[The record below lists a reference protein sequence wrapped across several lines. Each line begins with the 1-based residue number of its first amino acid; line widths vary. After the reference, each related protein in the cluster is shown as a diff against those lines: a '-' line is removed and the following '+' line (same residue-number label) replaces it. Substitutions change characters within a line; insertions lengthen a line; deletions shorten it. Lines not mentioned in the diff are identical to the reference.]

1 VNSALYVGRVTHRR
15 KVPFEHAFSLPL
27 FMTWLD
33 LAELG
38 HVFEGRWLW
47 STRRRAFARF
57 DRRDYLGDPD
67 VPLDEAVR
75 RLVEE
80 RLGRRP
86 RGPIRLLTHLRTAG
100 LRMNPI
106 SLYYCYAESED
117 ESEDESEGE
126 LDAVVAEVTN
136 TPWDE
141 RHCYVLDV
149 AQPQARHMGDLRR
162 VRQPKAFHVSPFMPM
177 DQGYTFVLDRPGRR
191 LGLRIENRD
200 ATGKPVFDAGLQLE
214 RRELTGWNM
223 AWALVRYP
231 FVTVQV
237 AFGIYLQA
245 LILWLRGAR
254 FHSHPGQAGQSPPS
268 QAERPLRRRPAA
280 DRERAG
286 APDEPEGGA
295 RACRQVRSSPR
306 PSSIT
311 S

>member
-1 VNSALYVGRVTHRR
+1 MNSALYVGRVTHRR
-15 KVPFEHAFSLPL
+15 RAPFEHAFSLPF

-38 HVFEGRWLW
+38 RVFEGRWLW

-57 DRRDYLGDPD
+57 DRRDYLGDPG

-75 RLVEE
+75 GLVEE

-106 SLYYCYAESED
+106 SLYYCYD
-117 ESEDESEGE
+117 EGGLEI
-126 LDAVVAEVTN
+126 DAVVAEVTN

-149 AQPQARHMGDLRR
+149 ARSQADHMGGSLR

-177 DQGYTFVLDRPGRR
+177 DQGYTFVLDRPGRT

-200 ATGKPVFDAGLQLE
+200 ATGEPVFEAGLALE
-214 RRELTGWNM
+214 RREITGRNL
-223 AWALVRYP
+223 AWALLRYP
-231 FVTVQV
+231 FVTAQV
-237 AFGIYLQA
+237 AVGIYVQA

-254 FHSHPGQAGQSPPS
+254 FHPHPGGARLEPKRS
-268 QAERPLRRRPAA
+268 AEHLEPARHGALERRED
-280 DRERAG
+280 DRRESG
-286 APDEPEGGA
+286 V
-295 RACRQVRSSPR
+295 RACRQVSSSRR
-306 PSSIT
+306 PSSTT

>member
-1 VNSALYVGRVTHRR
+1 VNSALYVGRVAHRR
-15 KVPFEHAFSLPL
+15 REPFEHAFSLPL

-33 LAELG
+33 LDELDR
-38 HVFEGRWLW
+38 VFEGRWLW
-47 STRRRAFARF
+47 STRRWAWARF
-57 DRRDYLGDPD
+57 DRRDYLGEAD
-67 VPLDEAVR
+67 VPLGESVR

-106 SLYYCYAESED
+106 SLYYCYD
-117 ESEDESEGE
+117 EQGAG

-149 AQPQARHMGDLRR
+149 AAPEARHPGELLRA
-162 VRQPKAFHVSPFMPM
+162 RQPKVFHVSPFMPM
-177 DQGYTFVLDRPGRR
+177 DQGYTFALDRPGRR

-200 ATGKPVFDAGLQLE
+200 ATGKPVFEAGLQLE

-231 FVTVQV
+231 FVTARV
-237 AFGIYLQA
+237 ALGIYRQA
-245 LILWLRGAR
+245 LMLWLKGAR
-254 FHSHPGQAGQSPPS
+254 FHAHPG
-268 QAERPLRRRPAA
+268 
-280 DRERAG
+280 RAG
-286 APDEPEGGA
+286 ASPPGPLERDSSRGPAGGRQRGGDRKAAEAGA
-295 RACRQVRSSPR
+295 RACGQVTSSPR
-306 PSSIT
+306 PSSIA